1 MNKERSTASIIIDL
15 WLVLDACLNW
25 SWQCKSRVRYKF
37 EASHSIIQ
45 LKGSAWFAYKTPI
58 VGWST
63 LVVAIDSLPL
73 QRIEEDNHFGNT
85 FDLLSSVI
93 PSSSEDAE
101 SDHLHTQVHRHRHT
115 HVNFSSI
122 MHKMND
128 SLAWSLHYLASETT
142 ITTSLGND
150 DRITTATGII
160 QLAKKKRIESSK
172 RFFFS
177 MIKSNQ

>member
-1 MNKERSTASIIIDL
+1 MNKERATASTIIDL

-25 SWQCKSRVRYKF
+25 SWQCKGRISYKL

-63 LVVAIDSLPL
+63 LVVSIDSLPL
-73 QRIEEDNHFGNT
+73 QGIEGDNQCGNT

-93 PSSSEDAE
+93 PSSSEGAE
-101 SDHLHTQVHRHRHT
+101 SDHLHTQVHRHT

-122 MHKMND
+122 MHKMNID
-128 SLAWSLHYLASETT
+128 SLAWSLHYLASATT

-160 QLAKKKRIESSK
+160 QLAKKKDRV
-172 RFFFS
+172 
-177 MIKSNQ
+177 